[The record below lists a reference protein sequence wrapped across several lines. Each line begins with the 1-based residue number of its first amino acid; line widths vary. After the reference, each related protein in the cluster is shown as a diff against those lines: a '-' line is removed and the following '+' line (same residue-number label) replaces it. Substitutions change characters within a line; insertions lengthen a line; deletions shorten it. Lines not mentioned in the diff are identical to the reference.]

1 MSQKGPFPAEIRL
14 LRANRSSFKTSLNT
28 TIKIWRKTFM
38 NEWFDKYFCCCY
50 SWGQTFCQKCFKKKA
65 SKDWVDFSRFFL
77 TSSWLFMNESFGKK
91 KSKSLKSLSS
101 ISRVK
106 ESVRNASQKKNEFLR
121 KLQEIEQISVSK
133 KV

>member
-1 MSQKGPFPAEIRL
+1 
-14 LRANRSSFKTSLNT
+14 
-28 TIKIWRKTFM
+28 M
-38 NEWFDKYFCCCY
+38 NEWFDKYIFIAAVGVKT
-50 SWGQTFCQKCFKKKA
+50 SVKNALKKKA
-65 SKDWVDFSRFFL
+65 SKDWVDFPRFFEL
-77 TSSWLFMNESFGKK
+77 LMAIHEWMVWGK
-91 KSKSLKSLSS
+91 KSKSFKSLSS

>member
-1 MSQKGPFPAEIRL
+1 
-14 LRANRSSFKTSLNT
+14 
-28 TIKIWRKTFM
+28 M
-38 NEWFDKYFCCCY
+38 N
-50 SWGQTFCQKCFKKKA
+50 GLA
-65 SKDWVDFSRFFL
+65 
-77 TSSWLFMNESFGKK
+77 KK

-133 KV
+133 KVKEIINYRTGTDSARNIWMGRTIRFVSHTLKSY